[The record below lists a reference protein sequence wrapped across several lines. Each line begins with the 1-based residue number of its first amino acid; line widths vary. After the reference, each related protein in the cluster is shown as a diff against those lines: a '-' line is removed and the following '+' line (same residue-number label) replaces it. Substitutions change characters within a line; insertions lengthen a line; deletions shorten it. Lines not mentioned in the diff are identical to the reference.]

1 MKVAEPDMARSGLG
15 TVHSV
20 GKYSCVFVPLRD
32 GRHAGAVYLRRHVDR
47 SAGADPSRKG
57 RMLFVANVHPTATE
71 DGLAAM
77 FADYGGVADVD
88 VQQPEDAP
96 AGGHAI
102 VTFRSAAT
110 VDRVLRGERP
120 LFPPELP
127 EENAKGARSAAPR
140 GAAGGEHGFRGAAR
154 RCLAAAPGSWRVGGR
169 CSTVGR
175 GILRLTRP
183 DGPARSLASRV
194 PGGAGLCGEAAGGG
208 RCIYA
213 AIRR

>member
-71 DGLAAM
+71 DGVAAM

-127 EENAKGARSAAPR
+127 EENAKGARSAARGGRRRTRFPWRRPALSRGRAGQLAGWRTLFHR
-140 GAAGGEHGFRGAAR
+140 GAGDFTVDAPRRAR
-154 RCLAAAPGSWRVGGR
+154 AQLGWPSTGR
-169 CSTVGR
+169 SGP
-175 GILRLTRP
+175 LR
-183 DGPARSLASRV
+183 RS
-194 PGGAGLCGEAAGGG
+194 C
-208 RCIYA
+208 
-213 AIRR
+213 RRR

>member
-1 MKVAEPDMARSGLG
+1 MARSGLG

-47 SAGADPSRKG
+47 TAGADPSRKG
-57 RMLFVANVHPTATE
+57 RMIFVANVHPTATE
-71 DGLAAM
+71 DGVAAM

-88 VQQPEDAP
+88 VKQPEDAP

-110 VDRVLRGERP
+110 VDRVLRGEKT

-127 EENAKGARSAAPR
+127 EENAKGARGDGFGGGKRTRFPSRCMALPRR
-140 GAAGGEHGFRGAAR
+140 GAGQLAGLGMLLRRGAWGMATD
-154 RCLAAAPGSWRVGGR
+154 AP
-169 CSTVGR
+169 C
-175 GILRLTRP
+175 
-183 DGPARSLASRV
+183 
-194 PGGAGLCGEAAGGG
+194 
-208 RCIYA
+208 
-213 AIRR
+213 